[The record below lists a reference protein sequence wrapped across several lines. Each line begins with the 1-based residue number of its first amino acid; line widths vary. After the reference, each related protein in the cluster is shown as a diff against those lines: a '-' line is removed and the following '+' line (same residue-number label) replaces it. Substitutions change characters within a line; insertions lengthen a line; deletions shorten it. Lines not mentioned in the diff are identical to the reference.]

1 MTMSSSISEFP
12 TNAISDDDDIKQQ
25 LMSVDPADPEI
36 ICILDVIYE
45 SCAYIEK
52 GIPKWPNTERDIGI
66 FYSRTLFE
74 ILTNGVDLHLQNAL
88 NGTSKDEGSKLDW
101 LFSVHDLGKESYWG
115 CESGL
120 SENTGTKIGNKTKV
134 SSNFVKSKKNLHDM
148 LQVID
153 RTLPPRGKSKEID
166 EARLLITLPAII
178 YSSWRYHVIVLSALD
193 SKWYGVSDIDYFD
206 IPLTI

>member
-1 MTMSSSISEFP
+1 KLHTKLKFQGEFP

-153 RTLPPRGKSKEID
+153 RTLPPR
-166 EARLLITLPAII
+166 
-178 YSSWRYHVIVLSALD
+178 ALY
-193 SKWYGVSDIDYFD
+193 SKWYDVSDIDYFD
-206 IPLTI
+206 IPLMISEIHQDLKCCSVILNVH